1 MKSVR
6 NLFQVTK
13 INNEKIAVN
22 PHFVMTVSKSDVP
35 TATSVIQF
43 PPSSGSVNTLYVQET
58 FEEILSMI
66 ENLSS
71 KP

>member
-1 MKSVR
+1 MT

-22 PHFVMTVSKSDVP
+22 PLFVMTVSRSDVP

-43 PPSSGSVNTLYVQET
+43 PPSAGTANTLYVHET
-58 FEEILSMI
+58 YEEILALI
-66 ENLSS
+66 EKIASS
-71 KP
+71 